1 MKELTLDELKDTL
14 RAAAGEDEPGALD
27 DDILDKDFTD
37 LGYDSLAVMET
48 TSLVQRKLGVNLP
61 EEEAAEIHT
70 PREFLAFVN
79 AKLVA
84 A

>member
-1 MKELTLDELKDTL
+1 MTELTLRELKETL
-14 RAAAGEDEPGALD
+14 RAAAGEDQPGTLD
-27 DDILDKDFTD
+27 EDIMDTEFSD

-48 TSLVQRKLGVNLP
+48 TSLVQRRFGVELP

-79 AKLVA
+79 AKLLA